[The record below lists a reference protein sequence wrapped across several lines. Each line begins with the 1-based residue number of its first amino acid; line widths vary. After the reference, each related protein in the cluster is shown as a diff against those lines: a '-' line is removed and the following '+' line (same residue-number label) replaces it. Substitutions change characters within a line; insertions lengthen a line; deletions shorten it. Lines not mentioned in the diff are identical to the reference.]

1 MASSIRITLNSD
13 VERVLEQLKDFYPTL
28 DYPELFKLGLSELY
42 RKEEF
47 ERRERW
53 SDTLPLLE
61 LSEAEQAS
69 LLDAITEADE
79 AVAKGEVKPASV
91 TELMSM
97 LEPDSA

>member
-1 MASSIRITLNSD
+1 MANSIRITLNSD
-13 VERVLEQLKDFYPTL
+13 VERVLEQLKSFYPTL

-61 LSEAEQAS
+61 LSEAERAS
-69 LLDAITEADE
+69 LVEAITEADE
-79 AVAKGEVKPASV
+79 AVARGDVKPMSV
-91 TELMSM
+91 SELMGTLGSG
-97 LEPDSA
+97 LE

>member
-13 VERVLEQLKDFYPTL
+13 VERVLEKLKGFYPTL

-53 SDTLPLLE
+53 SNTLPLLE
-61 LSEAEQAS
+61 LSEAERVS
-69 LLDAITEADE
+69 LLEAIAEADE
-79 AVAKGEVKPASV
+79 AVAKDDAKPMSV
-91 TELMSM
+91 AELMAT
-97 LEPDSA
+97 LEPGDA

>member
-13 VERVLEQLKDFYPTL
+13 VERVLEQLKGFYPTL

-53 SDTLPLLE
+53 SGTLPLLE

-69 LLDAITEADE
+69 LLEAISEADE
-79 AVAKGEVKPASV
+79 AVAKGDAKAVSV
-91 TELMSM
+91 PELMAT
-97 LEPDSA
+97 LESDNA